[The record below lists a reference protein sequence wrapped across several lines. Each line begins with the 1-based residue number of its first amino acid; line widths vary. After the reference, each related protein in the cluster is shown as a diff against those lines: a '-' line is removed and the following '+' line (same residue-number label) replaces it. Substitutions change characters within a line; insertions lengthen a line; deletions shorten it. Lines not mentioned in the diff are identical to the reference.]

1 MPFGTLQSD
10 APSADRRRRKVEK
23 GTPIDLEGGA
33 LARLVMSLDEEI
45 YEAANV
51 DYAARLRDQ
60 ANEFKRE
67 LRA

>member
-1 MPFGTLQSD
+1 M
-10 APSADRRRRKVEK
+10 EK